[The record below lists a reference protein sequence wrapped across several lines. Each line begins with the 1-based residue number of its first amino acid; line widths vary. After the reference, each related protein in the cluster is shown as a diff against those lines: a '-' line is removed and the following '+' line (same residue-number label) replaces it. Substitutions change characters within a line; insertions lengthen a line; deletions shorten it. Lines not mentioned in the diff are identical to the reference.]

1 MMGALP
7 NWHPALV
14 HFPIALFVVAVL
26 ADVALLVRFRTVA
39 FDRAVVALYAAA
51 SAGAGAAAI
60 SGKLA
65 LDALGPELAEAARLL
80 GEEHGD
86 WAFFTVVLF
95 FGTLGLRLEARF
107 RDKGYSAPRWGRS
120 RGLALLLALSALGVL
135 VGTAAKGGELVYR
148 YGVGVA
154 RTPMEGEE

>member
-1 MMGALP
+1 MGALP

-39 FDRAVVALYAAA
+39 FDRAVVALYGV
-51 SAGAGAAAI
+51 SALTAGAAAV

-65 LDALGPELAEAARLL
+65 LDAVGPELSETALKL

-86 WAFFTVVLF
+86 WAFFTVVLL
-95 FGTLGLRLEARF
+95 FGTLGLRLETRF
-107 RDKGYSAPRWGRS
+107 RDKGYSSPRWSRS
-120 RGLALLLALSALGVL
+120 RALALVLALSALGVL
-135 VGTAAKGGELVYR
+135 IGTAAKGGELVYR
-148 YGVGVA
+148 HGVGVA
-154 RTPMEGEE
+154 RTSAEGEAR